1 MSASVKDRLESVR
14 ATIEHAA
21 AANGREAANITLIAV
36 SKTIAVESI
45 EEALATGHRAF
56 GENRVQEAKTKW
68 PALKARFPDIELH
81 LIGPLQTNKVRD
93 ALALFDAIHAVD
105 RESLAAALAK
115 EIARAGRRP
124 KLFVEVNTGNEAS
137 KAGVAPA
144 EADRFIETCRER
156 HGLMISGLMCIPP
169 LGEPA
174 APHFTLLAKIA
185 ERNGLPLLSMGMS
198 ADYEEAIAHG
208 ATHIRVGT
216 AIFGARG

>member
-1 MSASVKDRLESVR
+1 VSASVKDRLESVR

-36 SKTIAVESI
+36 SKTIAVETI
-45 EEALATGHRAF
+45 EEALAAGHRAF

-68 PALKARFPDIELH
+68 PTLKARFPDIELH

-93 ALALFDAIHAVD
+93 ALAIFDAIHAVD

-115 EIARAGRRP
+115 EIARAGRQP

>member
-1 MSASVKDRLESVR
+1 VSASVKDRLESVR

-36 SKTIAVESI
+36 SKTIAAETI
-45 EEALATGHRAF
+45 EEALAAGHRAF

-68 PALKARFPDIELH
+68 PTLKARFPDIELH

-115 EIARAGRRP
+115 EIARAGRQP

-137 KAGVAPA
+137 KAGVGPA

>member
-1 MSASVKDRLESVR
+1 VSTSLATRLETVR
-14 ATIEHAA
+14 SSIERAA
-21 AANGREAANITLIAV
+21 VANGREAANITLIAV
-36 SKTIAVESI
+36 SKTIAVPAI
-45 EEALATGHRAF
+45 EEALAAGHRVF

-68 PALKARFPDIELH
+68 PGLKARSPDIELH

-93 ALALFDAIHAVD
+93 ALMLFDAIHALD
-105 RESLAAALAK
+105 RESLASTLAK
-115 EIARAGRRP
+115 EIARVGRAP
-124 KLFVEVNTGNEAS
+124 KLFVEVNTGKEAS
-137 KAGVAPA
+137 KAGIAPA
-144 EADRFIETCRER
+144 EADGFIETCRER
-156 HGLMISGLMCIPP
+156 HGLVISGLMCIPP

-185 ERNGLPLLSMGMS
+185 ERNGVPLLSMGMS

>member
-1 MSASVKDRLESVR
+1 VSASVKDRLESVR

-36 SKTIAVESI
+36 SKTIAVETI
-45 EEALATGHRAF
+45 EEALAAGHRVF

-115 EIARAGRRP
+115 EIARAGRQP
-124 KLFVEVNTGNEAS
+124 KLFVEVNTGKEAS